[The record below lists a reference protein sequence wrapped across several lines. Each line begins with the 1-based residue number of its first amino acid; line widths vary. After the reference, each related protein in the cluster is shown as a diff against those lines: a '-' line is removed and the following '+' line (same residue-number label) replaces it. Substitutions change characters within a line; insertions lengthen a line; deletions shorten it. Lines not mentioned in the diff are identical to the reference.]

1 MAKYTIEDI
10 YRGDKYSIESDVF
23 VEALRRLQ
31 NGEPASVVKS
41 ELNKMYIKH
50 TLLTLQKMKSEGDCI
65 SDNEVTIVF

>member
-10 YRGDKYSIESDVF
+10 YRDDEYSIESDVF
-23 VEALRRLQ
+23 VEALHRLQ

-50 TLLTLQKMKSEGDCI
+50 TLLIVQKIQKEGDCI
-65 SDNEVTIVF
+65 SDNEVTTVF